1 VELSLRVAAETG
13 CAGEP
18 EPRED
23 GGNALSASHLDEIE
37 GIIRRL
43 HDENGYG
50 YSDIA
55 VLVRKNIQVR
65 DIVRRLGRDG
75 IPTLS
80 DQSLMLGSNP
90 RICEIISFF
99 KFLDYPPDDLDFY
112 AFISGEIFQA
122 AARRVSPGECS
133 RFSGDA
139 LIGRRGPLYMT
150 FRDLAPECWR
160 GLVEPFFQTVGFLPP
175 YDLFSDLCQA
185 YRLYEGFPGDT
196 PFFLALGDALH
207 GAELG
212 EGNSI
217 SGFIRGWDKL
227 AEALETP
234 SVAIP
239 ENTPG
244 VNVLTMHQSKGLEF
258 PAVIVPVDQ
267 SREATPE
274 AIYWNDQRPF
284 YINKPLAQVQDKLK
298 ETFCRESVKGTI
310 DLLNLLYVAFTRAR
324 EALFI
329 PVAIKKSRP
338 PMARE
343 SIGLVKRIA
352 KASDVVCRHPR
363 LNGLGDGAKPW
374 VRGRLAGKPA
384 PTASAPPPQAVH
396 SKKTSTRSWQSR
408 YLVFKKTAVEEHR
421 DRSGA
426 ERGERVHDLLS
437 RIGPITDPGEL
448 AMRVRELAASA
459 GWPGSDSE
467 TVSAFLCRADVFA
480 LLSGAGEVHLE
491 KEVALNSGALPEF
504 RRLDRLQVGAEEV
517 LVIDFKTSREKSKG
531 YNTQMRDYIAA
542 VRPLFPDRRCRGFL
556 LYIDR
561 GEVEEVRCSS

>member
-1 VELSLRVAAETG
+1 
-13 CAGEP
+13 
-18 EPRED
+18 
-23 GGNALSASHLDEIE
+23 
-37 GIIRRL
+37 
-43 HDENGYG
+43 YG

-55 VLVRKNIQVR
+55 VLVRKNVQVR
-65 DIVRRLGRDG
+65 DIVRRLGRDD

-99 KFLDYPPDDLDFY
+99 KFLDFPPDDLDFY
-112 AFISGEIFQA
+112 AFISGEIFLA

-139 LIGRRGPLYMT
+139 FIGRRGPLYMT
-150 FRDLAPECWR
+150 FRDLSPECWR
-160 GLVEPFFQTVGFLPP
+160 ELIEPFFQTVCFLPP
-175 YDLFSDLCQA
+175 YDLFSDLCQV
-185 YRLYEGFPGDT
+185 YRLYEDFQGDT
-196 PFFLALGDALH
+196 PFFLALGDTLH

-217 SGFIRGWDKL
+217 SGFIRGWDKM
-227 AEALETP
+227 AEELETP

-274 AIYWNDQRPF
+274 AIYWNNQQPF
-284 YINKPLAQVQDKLK
+284 YINQHLARIQDELK
-298 ETFCRESVKGTI
+298 ETFCRESIKGTI

-329 PVAIKKSRP
+329 PVSIRNARP
-338 PMARE
+338 PMARDKT
-343 SIGLVKRIA
+343 GLVKRIA
-352 KASDVVCRHPR
+352 RASDVVCRHPT
-363 LNGLGDGAKPW
+363 LNWLGDSFAPW
-374 VRGRLAGKPA
+374 IRGRLVRKPA
-384 PTASAPPPQAVH
+384 WPSTPPPSPAVH

-408 YLVFKKTAVEEHR
+408 YLVFKKTIMEEHR

-426 ERGERVHDLLS
+426 ERGERIHDLLS
-437 RIGPITDPGEL
+437 RIGRIIDPGAL

-467 TVSAFLCRADVFA
+467 AVSAFLCRDDVFA
-480 LLSGAGEVHLE
+480 LLSSAGEVHLE

-517 LVIDFKTSREKSKG
+517 LVIDFKTSREKNG
-531 YNTQMRDYIAA
+531 EYNTQMQDYVAA
-542 VRPLFPDRRCRGFL
+542 VRPLFPDRKCRGFL